1 MTQNAD
7 STDAGKPVAAPPSSS
22 PSMAWLLAARPHT
35 LGVTLSGVLAACTLA
50 WHQKGGLDW
59 PVAIVTFLAA
69 ILIQIATNLFNDA
82 GDYESGIDR
91 GERLGPDRAVA
102 KGWLGTRQ
110 VKQAGLGCLALA
122 FVLGVY
128 LVVVGGW
135 PIVLLGL
142 VALFCGWAYTLGPAP
157 ISHGPLGEIFVW
169 VFFGLAAVLGT
180 YYLQTGTLSRQIWI
194 LGHMMGAFASAVML
208 VNNTRDA
215 ASDVLAG
222 KYTLAVRIGLPACR
236 LLYAG
241 MLAVP
246 YLLALSQARHWAH
259 VLPHLTLPLAVLL
272 VYRMATWPPSKRY
285 NWLLA
290 RTAHL
295 QLAFTVLWVLA
306 LILD

>member
-1 MTQNAD
+1 
-7 STDAGKPVAAPPSSS
+7 
-22 PSMAWLLAARPHT
+22 MAWLLAARPHT

-142 VALFCGWAYTLGPAP
+142 VALFSAGPIPWARHRFRTGRWARSLSGCFSDWRRSWAPTICRPAP
-157 ISHGPLGEIFVW
+157 
-169 VFFGLAAVLGT
+169 
-180 YYLQTGTLSRQIWI
+180 
-194 LGHMMGAFASAVML
+194 
-208 VNNTRDA
+208 
-215 ASDVLAG
+215 
-222 KYTLAVRIGLPACR
+222 
-236 LLYAG
+236 
-241 MLAVP
+241 
-246 YLLALSQARHWAH
+246 
-259 VLPHLTLPLAVLL
+259 
-272 VYRMATWPPSKRY
+272 
-285 NWLLA
+285 
-290 RTAHL
+290 
-295 QLAFTVLWVLA
+295 
-306 LILD
+306 

>member
-1 MTQNAD
+1 
-7 STDAGKPVAAPPSSS
+7 
-22 PSMAWLLAARPHT
+22 MAWLLAARPHT

-50 WHQKGGLDW
+50 WHQKGNLDW

-69 ILIQIATNLFNDA
+69 ILIQIATNLLNDA

-110 VKQAGLGCLALA
+110 VKRAGLGCLALA

-142 VALFCGWAYTLGPAP
+142 VALLCGWAYTLGPAP

>member
-1 MTQNAD
+1 
-7 STDAGKPVAAPPSSS
+7 
-22 PSMAWLLAARPHT
+22 MAWMLAARPHT

-306 LILD
+306 LMLG

>member
-1 MTQNAD
+1 
-7 STDAGKPVAAPPSSS
+7 
-22 PSMAWLLAARPHT
+22 MAWLLAARPHT

-50 WHQKGGLDW
+50 WHQKGNLDW

-69 ILIQIATNLFNDA
+69 ILIQIATNLLNDA

-110 VKQAGLGCLALA
+110 VKRAGLGCLALA

-142 VALFCGWAYTLGPAP
+142 VALLCGWAYTLGPAP

-246 YLLALSQARHWAH
+246 YLLALSQARHWVH

-272 VYRMATWPPSKRY
+272 VYRMASWPPSKRY

-306 LILD
+306 LMLG

>member
-1 MTQNAD
+1 
-7 STDAGKPVAAPPSSS
+7 
-22 PSMAWLLAARPHT
+22 MAWLLAARPHT

-246 YLLALSQARHWAH
+246 YLLALSQARHWVH

-306 LILD
+306 LMLG

>member
-1 MTQNAD
+1 
-7 STDAGKPVAAPPSSS
+7 
-22 PSMAWLLAARPHT
+22 MAWLLAARPHT

-50 WHQKGGLDW
+50 WHQKGNLDW

-222 KYTLAVRIGLPACR
+222 KDTLAVRIGLPACR

>member
-1 MTQNAD
+1 
-7 STDAGKPVAAPPSSS
+7 
-22 PSMAWLLAARPHT
+22 MAWLLAARPHT

-306 LILD
+306 LMLG

>member
-1 MTQNAD
+1 
-7 STDAGKPVAAPPSSS
+7 
-22 PSMAWLLAARPHT
+22 MAWLLAARPHT

-50 WHQKGGLDW
+50 WHQKGNLDW

>member
-1 MTQNAD
+1 
-7 STDAGKPVAAPPSSS
+7 
-22 PSMAWLLAARPHT
+22 MAWLLAARPHT

-69 ILIQIATNLFNDA
+69 ILIQIATNLLNDA

-110 VKQAGLGCLALA
+110 VKRAGLGCLALA

-142 VALFCGWAYTLGPAP
+142 VALLCGWAYTLGPAP

-215 ASDVLAG
+215 ASDTLVG
-222 KYTLAVRIGLPACR
+222 KDTLAVRIGLPACR

-246 YLLALSQARHWAH
+246 YLLALSQARHWVH

-272 VYRMATWPPSKRY
+272 VYRMASWPPSKRY

-306 LILD
+306 LMLG

>member
-1 MTQNAD
+1 
-7 STDAGKPVAAPPSSS
+7 
-22 PSMAWLLAARPHT
+22 MAWMLAARPHT

-222 KYTLAVRIGLPACR
+222 KDTLAVRIGLPACR

-272 VYRMATWPPSKRY
+272 VYRMASWPPSKRY

>member
-1 MTQNAD
+1 
-7 STDAGKPVAAPPSSS
+7 
-22 PSMAWLLAARPHT
+22 MAWMLAARPHT

-69 ILIQIATNLFNDA
+69 ILIQIATNLLNDA

-236 LLYAG
+236 LLYGG

>member
-1 MTQNAD
+1 
-7 STDAGKPVAAPPSSS
+7 
-22 PSMAWLLAARPHT
+22 MAWLLAARPHT

-246 YLLALSQARHWAH
+246 YLLALSQARHWVH

-272 VYRMATWPPSKRY
+272 VYRMASWPPSKRY

>member
-1 MTQNAD
+1 
-7 STDAGKPVAAPPSSS
+7 
-22 PSMAWLLAARPHT
+22 MAWLLAARPHT

-69 ILIQIATNLFNDA
+69 ILIQIATNLLNDA

-246 YLLALSQARHWAH
+246 YLLALSQARHWVH

>member
-1 MTQNAD
+1 
-7 STDAGKPVAAPPSSS
+7 
-22 PSMAWLLAARPHT
+22 MAWMLAARPHT

-272 VYRMATWPPSKRY
+272 VYRMASWPPSKRY

>member
-1 MTQNAD
+1 
-7 STDAGKPVAAPPSSS
+7 
-22 PSMAWLLAARPHT
+22 MAWLLAARPHT

-69 ILIQIATNLFNDA
+69 ILIQIATNLLNDA

-222 KYTLAVRIGLPACR
+222 KDTLAVRIGLPACR

-272 VYRMATWPPSKRY
+272 VYRMASWPPSKRY

>member
-1 MTQNAD
+1 
-7 STDAGKPVAAPPSSS
+7 
-22 PSMAWLLAARPHT
+22 MAWLLAARPHT

-222 KYTLAVRIGLPACR
+222 KDTLAVRIGLPACR

-306 LILD
+306 LMLD

>member
-1 MTQNAD
+1 
-7 STDAGKPVAAPPSSS
+7 
-22 PSMAWLLAARPHT
+22 MAWLLAARPHT

-50 WHQKGGLDW
+50 WHQKGDLDW

>member
-1 MTQNAD
+1 
-7 STDAGKPVAAPPSSS
+7 
-22 PSMAWLLAARPHT
+22 MAWMLAARPHT

-222 KYTLAVRIGLPACR
+222 KDTLAVRIGLPACR

>member
-1 MTQNAD
+1 
-7 STDAGKPVAAPPSSS
+7 
-22 PSMAWLLAARPHT
+22 MAWLLAARPHT

-59 PVAIVTFLAA
+59 SVAIVTFLAA
-69 ILIQIATNLFNDA
+69 ILIQIATNLLNDA

-246 YLLALSQARHWAH
+246 YLLALSQARHWVH

>member
-1 MTQNAD
+1 M
-7 STDAGKPVAAPPSSS
+7 PW
-22 PSMAWLLAARPHT
+22 MLAARPHT

-110 VKQAGLGCLALA
+110 VKRAGLGCLALA

-295 QLAFTVLWVLA
+295 QLAFTVRWVLA

>member
-1 MTQNAD
+1 
-7 STDAGKPVAAPPSSS
+7 
-22 PSMAWLLAARPHT
+22 MAWMLAARPHT

>member
-1 MTQNAD
+1 
-7 STDAGKPVAAPPSSS
+7 
-22 PSMAWLLAARPHT
+22 MAWMLAARPHT

-246 YLLALSQARHWAH
+246 YLLALSQARHWVH

-272 VYRMATWPPSKRY
+272 VYRMASWPPSKRY

>member
-1 MTQNAD
+1 
-7 STDAGKPVAAPPSSS
+7 
-22 PSMAWLLAARPHT
+22 MAWLLAARPHT

>member
-1 MTQNAD
+1 
-7 STDAGKPVAAPPSSS
+7 
-22 PSMAWLLAARPHT
+22 MAWMLAARPHT

-222 KYTLAVRIGLPACR
+222 KDTLAVRIGLPACR

-306 LILD
+306 LMLG

>member
-1 MTQNAD
+1 
-7 STDAGKPVAAPPSSS
+7 
-22 PSMAWLLAARPHT
+22 MAWMLAARPHT

-222 KYTLAVRIGLPACR
+222 KYTQAVRIGLPACR

>member
-1 MTQNAD
+1 
-7 STDAGKPVAAPPSSS
+7 
-22 PSMAWLLAARPHT
+22 MAWMLAARPHT

-222 KYTLAVRIGLPACR
+222 KDTLAVRIGLPACR

-246 YLLALSQARHWAH
+246 YLLALSQARHWVH

-272 VYRMATWPPSKRY
+272 VYRMASWPPSKRY

-306 LILD
+306 LMLG

>member
-1 MTQNAD
+1 
-7 STDAGKPVAAPPSSS
+7 
-22 PSMAWLLAARPHT
+22 MAWMLAARPHT

-215 ASDVLAG
+215 ASDTLVG
-222 KYTLAVRIGLPACR
+222 KDTLAVRIGLPACR

>member
-1 MTQNAD
+1 
-7 STDAGKPVAAPPSSS
+7 
-22 PSMAWLLAARPHT
+22 MAWMLAARPHT

-222 KYTLAVRIGLPACR
+222 KDTLAVRIGLPACR

-306 LILD
+306 LMLD

>member
-1 MTQNAD
+1 
-7 STDAGKPVAAPPSSS
+7 
-22 PSMAWLLAARPHT
+22 MAWLLAARPHT

-222 KYTLAVRIGLPACR
+222 KDTLAVRIGLPACR

>member
-1 MTQNAD
+1 
-7 STDAGKPVAAPPSSS
+7 
-22 PSMAWLLAARPHT
+22 MAWLLAARPHT

-272 VYRMATWPPSKRY
+272 VYRMASWPPSKRY

-306 LILD
+306 LMLG

>member
-1 MTQNAD
+1 
-7 STDAGKPVAAPPSSS
+7 
-22 PSMAWLLAARPHT
+22 MAWMLAARPHT

-246 YLLALSQARHWAH
+246 YLLALSQARHWVH

-306 LILD
+306 LMLG

>member
-1 MTQNAD
+1 
-7 STDAGKPVAAPPSSS
+7 
-22 PSMAWLLAARPHT
+22 MAWLLAARPHT

-69 ILIQIATNLFNDA
+69 ILIQIATNLLNDA

-306 LILD
+306 LMLG

>member
-1 MTQNAD
+1 
-7 STDAGKPVAAPPSSS
+7 
-22 PSMAWLLAARPHT
+22 MAWLLAARPHT

-215 ASDVLAG
+215 ASDVVAG
-222 KYTLAVRIGLPACR
+222 KDTLAVRIGLPACR

>member
-1 MTQNAD
+1 
-7 STDAGKPVAAPPSSS
+7 
-22 PSMAWLLAARPHT
+22 MAWMLAARPHT

-222 KYTLAVRIGLPACR
+222 KDTLAVRIGLPACR

-246 YLLALSQARHWAH
+246 YLLALSQARHWVH

>member
-7 STDAGKPVAAPPSSS
+7 SFDAANRPPARPATS
-22 PSMAWLLAARPHT
+22 PAVAWLLAARPHT

-50 WHQKGGLDW
+50 WHQLGMLHWD
-59 PVAIVTFLAA
+59 VAIVTFLAA
-69 ILIQIATNLFNDA
+69 VLIQIATNLLNDA

-91 GERLGPDRAVA
+91 GQRLGPDRAVA
-102 KGWLGTRQ
+102 KGWLSTRQ
-110 VKQAGLGCLALA
+110 VKQAGLGCLLLA
-122 FVLGVY
+122 FALGMY
-128 LVVVGGW
+128 LAWVGGW
-135 PIVLLGL
+135 PIVILGL
-142 VALFCGWAYTLGPAP
+142 VALFCGWAYTMGPAP
-157 ISHGPLGEIFVW
+157 ISHGPLGEVFVW

-215 ASDVLAG
+215 ASDSLVG
-222 KYTLAVRIGLPACR
+222 KDTLSVRIGLTASR
-236 LLYAG
+236 MIYAG
-241 MLAVP
+241 MIAVP
-246 YLLALSQARHWAH
+246 YLLAASQARHWAH
-259 VLPHLTLPLAVLL
+259 ALPHLTLPFALVL
-272 VYRMATWPPSKRY
+272 VWRMATWEPSRRH

-306 LILD
+306 LMLD

>member
-1 MTQNAD
+1 
-7 STDAGKPVAAPPSSS
+7 
-22 PSMAWLLAARPHT
+22 MAWLLAARPHT

-246 YLLALSQARHWAH
+246 YLLALSQAPHWAH

-272 VYRMATWPPSKRY
+272 VYRMASWPPSKRY

>member
-1 MTQNAD
+1 
-7 STDAGKPVAAPPSSS
+7 
-22 PSMAWLLAARPHT
+22 MAWLLAARPHT

-246 YLLALSQARHWAH
+246 YLLALSQARHWVH

-272 VYRMATWPPSKRY
+272 VYRMASWPPSKRY

-306 LILD
+306 LMLG

>member
-1 MTQNAD
+1 
-7 STDAGKPVAAPPSSS
+7 
-22 PSMAWLLAARPHT
+22 MAWMLAARPHT

-50 WHQKGGLDW
+50 WHQMGGLDW

>member
-1 MTQNAD
+1 
-7 STDAGKPVAAPPSSS
+7 
-22 PSMAWLLAARPHT
+22 MAWMLAARPHT

-246 YLLALSQARHWAH
+246 YLLALSQARHWVH

-272 VYRMATWPPSKRY
+272 VYRMASWPPSKRY

-306 LILD
+306 LMLG